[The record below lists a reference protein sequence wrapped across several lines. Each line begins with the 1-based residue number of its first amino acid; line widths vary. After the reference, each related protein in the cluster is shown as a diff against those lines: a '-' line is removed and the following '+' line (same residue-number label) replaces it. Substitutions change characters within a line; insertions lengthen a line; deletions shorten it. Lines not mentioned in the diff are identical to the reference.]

1 MHEYGDMDPELYP
14 GHIFERLGSRDVIGC
29 VTVGPGMCGFLY
41 VVSILSKIF

>member
-41 VVSILSKIF
+41 VVSILSKTF